1 MLPMAISGGG
11 WAFDDD
17 GPTTVDRTPTTAP
30 HDLRDL
36 AARHEG
42 REDVFRA
49 LYAVLRR
56 HAHKTGMT
64 AGEMDVLV
72 VAVRQQLMRR

>member
-1 MLPMAISGGG
+1 MGISGGG

-17 GPTTVDRTPTTAP
+17 GPTTVERTPTTAP
-30 HDLRDL
+30 HDLSDL

-49 LYAVLRR
+49 LYAVMRK
-56 HAHKTGMT
+56 HARKTGMT
-64 AGEMDVLV
+64 AAEMDNFVL
-72 VAVRQQLMRR
+72 AVRQQLARR